1 MRLRLRSRLFVG
13 VLIYLLL
20 LGLVGAIG
28 FYAAQV
34 SLDGMHTAVEHHV
47 HEVSVVGELSSDLNE
62 VESMLLL
69 HTLSDVMPDDEQ
81 RYERQ
86 VYMLEARMDALLNDL
101 RQTQERF
108 HDQVDIDN
116 IDAFRAA
123 WDDFIRVQDEQFLP
137 LSRTHHDD
145 EVYRLTRADGAV
157 GSALLKARNK
167 VAVLQNSLPA
177 ESTERLQQ
185 AEHDFARNRD
195 ILLIVLALAGLIGV
209 AIGLKQATR
218 LAQAIEALSAGA
230 RRVAEGNLGQRVH
243 VRTGDEVEL
252 LADSFNGMTTSLA
265 QMTERQNE
273 QLHALETENAERRR
287 VELAL
292 RDSEARFR
300 SVTDS
305 VSHAIV
311 SVDAAGRIRFWNRG
325 AEAIFGYSEPEML
338 GQRWAFLLP
347 DRLRAEHHAGLL
359 QPPGAEPAS
368 RTLELFGLRK
378 DGTEVPLEV
387 SVSEW
392 SSGDERFATAALRD
406 VTERRA
412 VERIKNEFVSMVSHE
427 LRTPL
432 NGILGMADLLVR
444 GNIGPQE
451 REYAEAAQRSGEALL
466 AIIDDILDLS
476 RIEAGRLDLELAPLD
491 VREVV
496 EDVAALLARQ
506 AQSKGL
512 ELVCQLDPRL
522 PASLIGDAAR
532 LRQVLLNL
540 VGNAVKFTDV
550 GEVVVR
556 ATCAV
561 DASNCGVL
569 RFEVVDTGRGVAES
583 ARAVLFRPFSQG
595 DASSRRFGGTGLGL
609 AISKRL
615 VELMGGEIGLD
626 STPGRG
632 STFWFTARFGR
643 HAVRPSSLGL
653 PEALRGQRV
662 LVVDDNA
669 SSREML
675 EQRLRVWEM
684 AVEGVADA
692 AAALD
697 RLAAAAA
704 EGSPFAL
711 ALVDGL
717 PVARQIAGAAR
728 DTRLVLLTLLG
739 RGEPADELA
748 SAGVV
753 ATIEKPVRHL
763 RLLETVEQALLAG
776 PAHQAAQVGP
786 VPAPALTIEPARP
799 NVGGRVLLVDDTPS
813 SRQVAAGLLRGF
825 GCSLDV
831 AANGQE
837 ALDLLER
844 QSAGGATYS
853 AVLMDCQM
861 PVMDGFE
868 TTAEIRRREAGRRH
882 VPIIAMTAN
891 AMRGDRERCLA
902 AGMDGYIAKPLRFEK
917 LRTALSPFLEP
928 APEVDGAAA
937 DAPPDNGQSA
947 PTPHGGG
954 IDWPALTALSREL
967 DRFAP
972 PDARGEG
979 LADMVIQFRVE
990 SSSRL
995 AALREAVQ
1003 THEPEALREAA
1014 HGLRGTASTLAA
1026 RDVVE
1031 LASRLEQIGRQGTTE
1046 GAEVHIEALEAA
1058 IDRANLALEEVGR
1071 PGSSARGRGE
1081 EACVS

>member
-20 LGLVGAIG
+20 LSLVGAIG

-34 SLDGMHTAVEHHV
+34 SLDGMHSAVEHHV
-47 HEVSVVGELSSDLNE
+47 HEVSVVGELAANLNE

-69 HTLSDVMPDDEQ
+69 HTISNVVPDDEQ

-116 IDAFRAA
+116 IDAFRVA

-137 LSRTHHDD
+137 LSRTHRTD
-145 EVYRLTRADGAV
+145 EVYRLTRADGPV
-157 GSALLKARNK
+157 GSALLHARNK

-195 ILLIVLALAGLIGV
+195 ILLIVLSFAGVIGV
-209 AIGLKQATR
+209 ALGLNQATR
-218 LAQAIEALSAGA
+218 LAQAIEALSEGA
-230 RRVAEGNLGQRVH
+230 RRVARGSLGHRVQ
-243 VRTGDEVEL
+243 VETGDEL
-252 LADSFNGMTTSLA
+252 QSLADSFNGMTASLA
-265 QMTERQNE
+265 DMTERQNE

-325 AEAIFGYSEPEML
+325 AEAIFGYSEQEIL

-444 GNIGPQE
+444 GNVGPQE

-466 AIIDDILDLS
+466 AIIEDILDLS
-476 RIEAGRLDLELAPLD
+476 RIEAGRLDLELAPFD

-512 ELVCQLDPRL
+512 ELVCQLDPGL
-522 PASLIGDAAR
+522 PESLLGDARR

-540 VGNAVKFTDV
+540 VANAVKFTDV

-556 ATCAV
+556 ATCAP
-561 DASNCGVL
+561 DGGDRQVL

-583 ARAVLFRPFSQG
+583 ARASLFQPFSQG
-595 DASSRRFGGTGLGL
+595 DASTRRFGGTGLGL

-615 VELMGGEIGLD
+615 SELMGGEIGVD

-643 HAVRPSSLGL
+643 QAGQAGALVVQDGL
-653 PEALRGQRV
+653 RDQRV
-662 LVVDDNA
+662 LVVDDNLN
-669 SSREML
+669 SREML
-675 EQRLRVWEM
+675 EQQLRAWRM
-684 AVEGVADA
+684 TVESVPDPG
-692 AAALD
+692 AALD
-697 RLAAAAA
+697 RLGAAAAD
-704 EGSPFAL
+704 GSPFAV

-717 PVARQIAGAAR
+717 AMARPLAAAAQA
-728 DTRLVLLTLLG
+728 TRLVLLTPLG
-739 RGEPADELA
+739 RVEPSEELA
-748 SAGVV
+748 SAGVA
-753 ATIEKPVRHL
+753 ATIEKPVRRV
-763 RLLETVEQALLAG
+763 RLLETLEHVLSGPAGQALEVASLA
-776 PAHQAAQVGP
+776 AP
-786 VPAPALTIEPARP
+786 VATSEPPAPG
-799 NVGGRVLLVDDTPS
+799 VGGRVLLVDDTPS

-825 GCSLDV
+825 GCSLDM

-837 ALDLLER
+837 ALEVLER
-844 QSAGGATYS
+844 QWARGATYA

-868 TTAEIRRREAGRRH
+868 TTAEIRRREAGLRGH
-882 VPIIAMTAN
+882 LPIIAMTAN
-891 AMRGDRERCLA
+891 AMRGDREQCLA

-917 LRTALSPFLEP
+917 LRAALSPFLEP
-928 APEVDGAAA
+928 AADPDGGVTDTAEHGEATL
-937 DAPPDNGQSA
+937 APRDS
-947 PTPHGGG
+947 G

-972 PDARGEG
+972 PGARGEG
-979 LADMVIQFRVE
+979 LADMVAQFRVE
-990 SSSRL
+990 SYGRL
-995 AALREAVQ
+995 TEMREAAQ
-1003 THEPEALREAA
+1003 AHAPEALREAA

-1031 LASRLEQIGRQGTTE
+1031 LASQVEQIGRNGTTA
-1046 GAEVHIEALEAA
+1046 GAEALIEALQAA
-1058 IDRANLALEEVGR
+1058 VDRANAALADT
-1071 PGSSARGRGE
+1071 ARHAKPTLTLVLAERE
-1081 EACVS
+1081 RQ

>member
-1 MRLRLRSRLFVG
+1 L
-13 VLIYLLL
+13 
-20 LGLVGAIG
+20 
-28 FYAAQV
+28 AA
-34 SLDGMHTAVEHHV
+34 
-47 HEVSVVGELSSDLNE
+47 DLNE
-62 VESMLLL
+62 VQSLLLL
-69 HTLSDVMPDDEQ
+69 HTISDAVPEDEQ

-86 VYMLEARMDALLNDL
+86 VYILEARMDSLLDDL

-123 WDDFIRVQDEQFLP
+123 WDDFIRVQDQQFLP
-137 LSRTHHDD
+137 LSRTHRDD
-145 EVYRLTRADGAV
+145 EVYRLTRADGPV

-185 AEHDFARNRD
+185 AERDFARNRD
-195 ILLIVLALAGLIGV
+195 ILLIGLFFAGLIGV
-209 AIGLKQATR
+209 VIGLNQATR
-218 LAQAIEALSAGA
+218 LAKAIEALSEGA
-230 RRVAEGNLGQRVH
+230 RRVARGNLAHRVH
-243 VRTGDEVEL
+243 VETGDEL
-252 LADSFNGMTTSLA
+252 QSLADSFNGMTTSLA

-273 QLHALETENAERRR
+273 QLHALEAENAERRR
-287 VELAL
+287 VEMAL

-325 AEAIFGYSEPEML
+325 AEAIFGYAEQEML

-347 DRLRAEHHAGLL
+347 DRFRAEHYAGLL

-427 LRTPL
+427 LRTPV

-444 GNIGPQE
+444 GNIGAQE

-496 EDVAALLARQ
+496 EDVAALLAPQ

-512 ELVCQLDPRL
+512 ELVCQLDPSL
-522 PASLIGDAAR
+522 PDSLIGDARR

-556 ATCAV
+556 ATYAANAG
-561 DASNCGVL
+561 DRQVL

-583 ARAVLFRPFSQG
+583 ARAGLFQPFSQG
-595 DASSRRFGGTGLGL
+595 DASTRRFGGTGLGL

-615 VELMGGEIGLD
+615 AELMGGEIGLH

-643 HAVRPSSLGL
+643 QAGRASSVAPEGL
-653 PEALRGQRV
+653 RDQRV

-675 EQRLRVWEM
+675 EQQLRVWQM
-684 AVEGVADA
+684 AVEGVPDA

-697 RLAAAAA
+697 RLGAAAAD
-704 EGSPFAL
+704 GSPFAV

-717 PVARQIAGAAR
+717 ALARQIAGAAR
-728 DTRLVLLTLLG
+728 DTRVVLLTPLG
-739 RGEPADELA
+739 HGEPCEQLA

-753 ATIEKPVRHL
+753 ATIEKPVRRL
-763 RLLETVEQALLAG
+763 RLLETLERALAEPPGRALA
-776 PAHQAAQVGP
+776 VDLL
-786 VPAPALTIEPARP
+786 PAPAVASEPAAP
-799 NVGGRVLLVDDTPS
+799 SAGGRVLLVDDTPS

-831 AANGQE
+831 ADNGQQ
-837 ALDLLER
+837 ALEVLER
-844 QSAGGATYS
+844 QWAKGATYA

-868 TTAEIRRREAGRRH
+868 TTAEIRRREAGREH

-917 LRTALSPFLEP
+917 LRAALSPFLEP
-928 APEVDGAAA
+928 APGADGLGASRPAE
-937 DAPPDNGQSA
+937 NGQSTLTA
-947 PTPHGGG
+947 RGSG
-954 IDWPALTALSREL
+954 IDWPVLTELSREL

-972 PDARGEG
+972 PAARGEG
-979 LADMVIQFRVE
+979 LADMVGQFRVE
-990 SSSRL
+990 SANRL
-995 AALREAVQ
+995 AALRDAAQ
-1003 THEPEALREAA
+1003 THAPEALREAA

-1026 RDVVE
+1026 RDVAE
-1031 LASRLEQIGRQGTTE
+1031 LASQLEQIGREGTTA
-1046 GAEVHIEALEAA
+1046 GAEAVIEALEAA
-1058 IDRANLALEEVGR
+1058 VDQANLALEEVGR
-1071 PGSSARGRGE
+1071 TGSSGWAPPSGRGE